1 MSRCAGVWKR
11 DVPCQCH
18 AFGLWLSCM
27 SETVIAGDLGGTN
40 LRAAIVDSEGN
51 IRLRRQVDTP
61 EAATQDEITAVLVD
75 LFRGVAD
82 SADEQPRALCVATA
96 GLVDADGGRV
106 LLAANIPGFRDIVLT
121 RPLQDALA
129 IPAFIENDA
138 SAAALGEFR
147 FGAGR
152 GARHLL
158 HVTVGTGVG
167 GGLVVNGHLHRG
179 EHGFAGEIGH
189 MIIEP
194 SGPPCTC
201 GSRGCL
207 EALVSGTA
215 FARRA
220 RELIAAGKSDK
231 LRAMAEA
238 PAEVTS
244 THLFEAASAGDPVC
258 EAEIRHG
265 GHMLGLGI
273 GSLVNVLDPTRVTL
287 SGGLLAM
294 GDMLLEPA
302 RAALRSLPY
311 GPAAGA
317 QIALSTLGEDAG
329 LLGAAAVA
337 FERLEDPAPARI

>member
-1 MSRCAGVWKR
+1 MVRC
-11 DVPCQCH
+11 
-18 AFGLWLSCM
+18 M
-27 SETVIAGDLGGTN
+27 TETVIAGDLGGTN
-40 LRAAIVDSEGN
+40 LRAAIVDAEGN
-51 IRLRRQVDTP
+51 ILLRRQVTTP
-61 EAATQDEITAVLVD
+61 ETATKDEITAVLVE
-75 LFRGVAD
+75 LFRGVAE
-82 SADEQPRALCVATA
+82 SAREPPRGLCVATA
-96 GLVDADGGRV
+96 GLVDADHGRV

-121 RPLQDALA
+121 GPLQKALA
-129 IPAFIENDA
+129 LPAFIENDA

-167 GGLVVNGHLHRG
+167 GGLVIGGHLHRG

-207 EALVSGTA
+207 EAVVSGTA

-220 RELIAAGKSDK
+220 RELIAAGKSDS
-231 LRAMAEA
+231 LRDIARDGD
-238 PAEVTS
+238 VTS
-244 THLFEAASAGDPVC
+244 AHLFEAAKAGDPVC

-273 GSLVNVLDPTRVTL
+273 GSLVNVLDPSRVTL

-302 RAALRSLPY
+302 RTALRSLPY

-337 FERLEDPAPARI
+337 FERLEEATPAAS

>member
-1 MSRCAGVWKR
+1 MA
-11 DVPCQCH
+11 
-18 AFGLWLSCM
+18 A
-27 SETVIAGDLGGTN
+27 TVIAGDLGGTN
-40 LRAAIVDSEGN
+40 LRAAIVDEDGN
-51 IRLRRQVDTP
+51 ILLRRQVDTP
-61 EAATQDEITAVLVD
+61 ESASRDEITAIVVE
-75 LFRGVAD
+75 LFRTVAREG
-82 SADEQPRALCVATA
+82 SERAAALCVATA

-121 RPLQDALA
+121 PPLTDALG
-129 IPAFIENDA
+129 IPSFIENDA

-158 HVTVGTGVG
+158 HVTVGTGIG
-167 GGLVVNGHLHRG
+167 GGIVIGGHLHRG

-189 MIIEP
+189 TIIEP
-194 SGPPCTC
+194 AGPRCTC

-207 EALVSGTA
+207 EAVVSGTA

-220 RELIAAGKSDK
+220 RELIAAGKSAQLK
-231 LRAMAEA
+231 ALAAESGD
-238 PAEVTS
+238 VTS
-244 THLFEAASAGDPVC
+244 NQLFEAARAGDPVC

-273 GSLVNVLDPTRVTL
+273 GSIVNVLDPTRVTL

-302 RAALRSLPY
+302 RSALRSLPY
-311 GPAAGA
+311 GPASGA
-317 QIALSTLGEDAG
+317 SFALSTLGEDAG

-337 FERLEDPAPARI
+337 FERLELASGDEEQGTGNVA